1 MSPVVSFVCEQI
13 LLAQLPIVGIDD
25 LIANPNQELMLQL
38 NGNHYFARISY
49 DPGPK
54 GFLGK
59 GAFKTTMRATLQF
72 EGKKPLTGL
81 GSMPTLPNDQVPDA
95 TLPYTVALKRVF
107 QEKFRSKV
115 ITRLGYADEQYA
127 ISDEGKLLV
136 WSSALLK
143 MVYDYVWAFIAK
155 NDPPQAPFL
164 IEQFRFVSAAVAVA
178 QKPLD
183 VGTSSTHRAVYL
195 LEEMLPSPASFVKY
209 IHNDNAKPLDFG
221 NGNDVHN
228 RRAQFLTF
236 IQHAQY
242 QLTHETMYVSD
253 FQGKDTH
260 LGSVCSA
267 VHSFDIVNP
276 PSGVGNILTD
286 PQIMTAP

>member
-1 MSPVVSFVCEQI
+1 MSPVVSFICEQI
-13 LLAQLPIVGIDD
+13 LLAQLPIVGIGD
-25 LIANPNQELMLQL
+25 LIANPNQDLMLKF

-49 DPGPK
+49 DPGPN

-81 GSMPTLPNDQVPDA
+81 GSTPILPNDKAPDA
-95 TLPYTVALKRVF
+95 ALPYTVALKRVF

-143 MVYDYVWAFIAK
+143 MVYDFVWAFIAK
-155 NDPPQAPFL
+155 NDPPQAPFV

-183 VGTSSTHRAVYL
+183 ASTSSTHRAVYL
-195 LEEMLPSPASFVKY
+195 LEEMLPSPESFVKY

-221 NGNDVHN
+221 NGNHDNLHK
-228 RRAQFLTF
+228 RKTQFLTF

-260 LGSVCSA
+260 SWIYLFCVPY
-267 VHSFDIVNP
+267 F
-276 PSGVGNILTD
+276 
-286 PQIMTAP
+286 